1 MAQEYRDQ
9 GIPTYIFAHNIDD
22 TAPFIR
28 QRAARWREA
37 AGVPPGVGATL
48 PLVLVNSGR
57 ETTQNSHADFRKDYT
72 QLINSSRAGDPSAEV
87 SATWRKINDTTVGVR
102 VTVKNTGE
110 LAFDP
115 FEGGNDASVLVF
127 AVEHA
132 KVIHLNYYAQNSQ
145 TLDLPDVLKPGQDV
159 TVETEMPIKAS
170 AMKRFEILAA
180 LEYKKSDG
188 KWDLA
193 QGAKASEAKPDAP
206 PTDTPPETP
215 VGSRLI
221 LPLLYR
227 GLE

>member
-1 MAQEYRDQ
+1 MAQEYRAQ

-22 TAPFIR
+22 TAPFVR
-28 QRAARWREA
+28 QRASRWREA
-37 AGVPPGVGATL
+37 AGVPPGEGATL

-72 QLINSSRAGDPSAEV
+72 KMIEAAGEGGPTAEV
-87 SATWRKINDTTVGVR
+87 GAQWHKVSDNSVGLS

-115 FEGGNDASVLVF
+115 FEGGNGASLLVF

-145 TLDLPDVLKPGQDV
+145 VLDLPDVLKAGQSV
-159 TVETEMPIKAS
+159 TVQTEIPIRAS

-180 LEYKKSDG
+180 LEYQGADG

-193 QGAKASEAKPDAP
+193 QGVKATEAKPD
-206 PTDTPPETP
+206 TPPLVVPP
-215 VGSRLI
+215 VTDWAMRLF
-221 LPLLYR
+221 LPALHR

>member
-9 GIPTYIFAHNIDD
+9 GIPTYIFSHNIDD
-22 TAPFIR
+22 PAPFIR

-37 AGVPPGVGATL
+37 AGVPAGVGATL

-72 QLINSSRAGDPSAEV
+72 KLINAAGEGEPKAEV
-87 SATWRKINDTTVGVR
+87 SAAWRKINDNSVGLS

-115 FEGGNDASVLVF
+115 FEGGNDAALVVF

-132 KVIHLNYYAQNSQ
+132 KVIHLNYFAQSSKV
-145 TLDLPDVLKPGQDV
+145 LELPGVLKAGQSV
-159 TVETEMPIKAS
+159 TVETELALRAS
-170 AMKRFEILAA
+170 AMKRYEILAA
-180 LEYKKSDG
+180 LEYKGGDG

-193 QGAKASEAKPDAP
+193 HGAKAIEVKPDGP
-206 PTDTPPETP
+206 PDTPPDTT
-215 VGSRLI
+215 VRSRVF